1 MSEEYKITAGTISGG
16 NLKGT
21 DIEPSIV
28 VGGKRYTASEFNK
41 AVEMLKQPTLNENQQ
56 IILKYMK
63 HDYKEFDN
71 QSPIE
76 VPISLFESF
85 ECGYLSDEE
94 QLAFESLTEKQEAE
108 TIRAFMDWFLEQEE
122 ENGGE

>member
-1 MSEEYKITAGTISGG
+1 MSESLSYQLSQKLDARGYNGQLALGYLDAINDLMS
-16 NLKGT
+16 
-21 DIEPSIV
+21 IEERLFKP
-28 VGGKRYTASEFNK
+28 
-41 AVEMLKQPTLNENQQ
+41 QLNENQQ
-56 IILKYMK
+56 IVLAWLK

-76 VPISLFESF
+76 VPTSLFESF

-122 ENGGE
+122 E